1 MSENTLW
8 HSFTAEEAVSRL
20 GTDAA
25 AGLTGE
31 EAAARLRE
39 RGPNLLREKP
49 PRSPWLILWD
59 QFNSALMAVLA
70 AAAAI
75 AFLAHDRGD
84 AAVIAAILVLNA
96 ALGFWQE
103 FKADRAMEAL
113 KKMAAPSVRAVRD
126 GRTQEIP
133 AAGLV
138 PGDVI
143 LVSDGDRFP
152 ADCRLLESRSLR
164 ADESALTGESAPVE
178 KTAEPDAPAAQL
190 ADRRGMIYAGTA
202 AVYGRGRGV
211 VAATGMDT
219 ELGKIAVLLE
229 ETGAAQTPLQ
239 ARLDILGRRLAL
251 AALAITAVI
260 FAQGLL
266 RGVELKL
273 MFLAAVSLAVAAV
286 PEGLPAV
293 VTIALSLGARRMLAR
308 KALIRKLA
316 AVETL
321 GSVTVICS
329 DKTGTLTGNRMAARE
344 IWAGGV
350 LHGKVGGGMPAEAL
364 AVLSAAALCSDAGP
378 GTPGGDPTEAA
389 LVEAAA
395 AAGFGKA
402 ELERALPRVGEAP
415 FDPVRKMMSTL
426 HRPAGG
432 LPEPLRAFAGAGTL
446 VLAKGAPERLLE
458 KCSSVL
464 EAGAARPLDGAGR
477 QKILEANSE
486 LASRGMRVLAV
497 AAAARDL
504 PAGAGEAAME
514 RDLTFLGL
522 AGLIDPPRPE
532 TPAAVSVCLA
542 AGMKPV
548 MITGDQPLT
557 ARAVAT
563 EIGFPGGAAV
573 TGAELD
579 GMDGRRLAGL
589 AEGVS
594 VYARVSPE
602 HKLRIVEALQE
613 RGHIVAMTGDGVND
627 APALKK
633 AHIGV
638 AMGIAGTDVS
648 KGAADMVL
656 VDDNFSTIVA
666 AVEEGRAIYD
676 NILKFTRYLISCN
689 AGEIL
694 VMFVSPFLGMP
705 LALLPAQ
712 LLWMN
717 LVTDGLPA
725 LAIGVQPAEAG
736 VMSRPPRRTDG
747 GVFTRGMTAHI
758 IWSSALMCAVSLGA
772 GWHYWR
778 AGDPAWQTML
788 FTTLTLS
795 QLAQA
800 LTVSPGR
807 DLFASRA
814 LRNPKLLAATAASA
828 AMQAAVIYA
837 PFLREF
843 FGTVPLAGR
852 DIGLAAALAASVFL
866 AGELAKLIRGNGRGP
881 SGSFSRA

>member
-1 MSENTLW
+1 MTEDTLW
-8 HSFTAEEAVSRL
+8 HSISAAEAVSRL
-20 GTDAA
+20 RTDAA
-25 AGLTGE
+25 AGLTGA
-31 EAAARLRE
+31 EAAARLGE

-49 PRSPWLILWD
+49 PRSPWLILWE
-59 QFNSALMAVLA
+59 QFNSALMMVLA
-70 AAAAI
+70 AAAVI
-75 AFLAHDRGD
+75 AFLTHDRGD

-103 FKADRAMEAL
+103 YKADRAMEAL
-113 KKMAAPSVRAVRD
+113 KKMAAPSVRVVRG
-126 GRTQEIP
+126 GRAGEIP
-133 AAGLV
+133 AADLV

-143 LVSDGDRFP
+143 IIADGDHIP

-164 ADESALTGESAPVE
+164 TDEAALTGESAPVE
-178 KTAEPDAPAAQL
+178 KTADPSEAAAQL
-190 ADRRGMIYAGTA
+190 ADRRSMVYAGTS
-202 AVYGRGRGV
+202 AVYGRGRALV
-211 VAATGMDT
+211 TATGMDT
-219 ELGKIAVLLE
+219 ELGRIAGMLE
-229 ETGAAQTPLQ
+229 GTEQAETPLQ
-239 ARLDILGRRLAL
+239 SRLNVLGRRLAII
-251 AALAITAVI
+251 ALAITAVI

-293 VTIALSLGARRMLAR
+293 VTIALSLGAWRMLER
-308 KALIRKLA
+308 NALIRKLA

-344 IWAGGV
+344 VWAGGSSWET
-350 LHGKVGGGMPAEAL
+350 GEGAAPPEAL
-364 AVLSAAALCSDAGP
+364 AALCAAALCSDAEP
-378 GTPGGDPTEAA
+378 GAGGGDPTETA

-395 AAGFGKA
+395 AAGLGKA

-415 FDPVRKMMSTL
+415 FDPERKLMSTL
-426 HRPAGG
+426 HRPAGDP
-432 LPEPLRAFAGAGTL
+432 PEPLRAFSGGGTL
-446 VLAKGAPERLLE
+446 TLAKGAPERLLE

-464 EAGAARPLDGAGR
+464 ENGTAGPLDEAGR
-477 QKILEANSE
+477 RRILEANSE
-486 LASRGMRVLAV
+486 LASRGMRVLGV

-504 PAGAGEAAME
+504 PPEAGAAELE

-522 AGLIDPPRPE
+522 AGLIDPPRPG
-532 TPAAVSVCLA
+532 TPAAVRTCLA

-579 GMDGRRLAGL
+579 GMGARRLAGL

-602 HKLRIVEALQE
+602 HKLRIVDALQE

-638 AMGIAGTDVS
+638 AMGITGTDVS

-656 VDDNFSTIVA
+656 LDDDFSTIVA
-666 AVEEGRAIYD
+666 AVEEGRVIYD
-676 NILKFTRYLISCN
+676 NILKFTRYLVSCN
-689 AGEIL
+689 AGEIM

-736 VMSRPPRRTDG
+736 VMRRPPRRTDR

-788 FTTLTLS
+788 FTTLTFS

-807 DLFASRA
+807 DFFAARA
-814 LRNPKLLAATAASA
+814 LKNPKLLGAVALSA
-828 AMQAAVIYA
+828 VMQTAVIYA
-837 PFLREF
+837 PFMREF
-843 FGTVPLAGR
+843 FRTVPLSGA
-852 DIGLAAALAASVFL
+852 DLALASALAAAIFL
-866 AGELAKLIRGNGRGP
+866 SGELAKYRGRC
-881 SGSFSRA
+881 

>member
-1 MSENTLW
+1 MTEDTLW
-8 HSFTAEEAVSRL
+8 HSIPAAEAVSRL
-20 GTDAA
+20 RTDAA
-25 AGLTGE
+25 AGLTAE

-70 AAAAI
+70 AAAVI
-75 AFLAHDRGD
+75 AFFTHDRGD

-113 KKMAAPSVRAVRD
+113 KKMAAPSVRVVRG
-126 GRTQEIP
+126 GRAGEIQ
-133 AAGLV
+133 AADLV

-143 LVSDGDRFP
+143 LIADGGHIP

-164 ADESALTGESAPVE
+164 ADEAALTGESVPVE
-178 KTAEPDAPAAQL
+178 KTAEASEAGAPL
-190 ADRRGMIYAGTA
+190 AERRSMVYAGTA
-202 AVYGRGRGV
+202 AVYGRGRGLV
-211 VAATGMDT
+211 TATGMDT
-219 ELGKIAVLLE
+219 ELGRIAGLLE
-229 ETGAAQTPLQ
+229 GTEQAETPLQ
-239 ARLDILGRRLAL
+239 SRLSVLGRRLAFI
-251 AALAITAVI
+251 ALAITAVI

-329 DKTGTLTGNRMAARE
+329 DKTGTLTGNRMTARE
-344 IWAGGV
+344 IWAGGAA
-350 LHGKVGGGMPAEAL
+350 HKAGDAGAAPEAL
-364 AVLSAAALCSDAGP
+364 AALCAAALCSDAEP
-378 GTPGGDPTEAA
+378 GVRGGDPTEIA

-402 ELERALPRVGEAP
+402 ELERALPRAGEAP
-415 FDPVRKMMSTL
+415 FDAVRKMMSTL
-426 HRPAGG
+426 HRPAAG
-432 LPEPLRAFAGAGTL
+432 LPEPLRAFAGGGAL

-464 EAGAARPLDGAGR
+464 ENGTAGPLDEAGR
-477 QKILEANSE
+477 RKILEANSE

-504 PAGAGEAAME
+504 PPEAGAAELE

-522 AGLIDPPRPE
+522 AGLIDPPRPG
-532 TPAAVSVCLA
+532 TPAAVRTCLA

-579 GMDGRRLAGL
+579 GMDARRLAGL

-602 HKLRIVEALQE
+602 HKLRIVDALQE

-638 AMGIAGTDVS
+638 AMGITGTDVS

-656 VDDNFSTIVA
+656 LDDDFSTIVA
-666 AVEEGRAIYD
+666 AVEEGRVIYD
-676 NILKFTRYLISCN
+676 NILKFTRYLVSCN

-694 VMFVSPFLGMP
+694 VMFVSPFLGLP

-736 VMSRPPRRTDG
+736 IMTRPPRGTGG

-788 FTTLTLS
+788 FTTLTFS

-807 DLFASRA
+807 DFFVGRA
-814 LRNPKLLAATAASA
+814 LRNPKLLGAVALSA
-828 AMQAAVIYA
+828 AMQAAVIYMPFMRDFFHTA
-837 PFLREF
+837 PLS
-843 FGTVPLAGR
+843 AGGL
-852 DIGLAAALAASVFL
+852 GLAAGLAAMVFA
-866 AGELAKLIRGNGRGP
+866 AGELAKAVRGRKG
-881 SGSFSRA
+881 